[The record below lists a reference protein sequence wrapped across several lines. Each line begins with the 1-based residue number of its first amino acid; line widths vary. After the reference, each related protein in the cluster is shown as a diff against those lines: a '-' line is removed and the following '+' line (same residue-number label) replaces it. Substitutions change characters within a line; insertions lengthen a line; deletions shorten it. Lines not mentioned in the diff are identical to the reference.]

1 MALSYDRL
9 RSDDDDDEEEEEE
22 QEEVNAIEKRNKLY
36 TVRKTSTSSSVIQ
49 MSVSTL

>member
-9 RSDDDDDEEEEEE
+9 RSDDDDEEEEEE